1 MMRSCS
7 NADCS
12 LVLNADLPRC
22 PACGSLPGSV
32 VFHDVLQFQKPLL
45 ASRSQSPATPH
56 GRTPKREPPLIPA
69 PPMDTGRAMAA
80 RTNNLI
86 ACFSGCVIASLIGL
100 NFMIRFDVGFFGL
113 VSATLIPAL
122 ACRIAGITDKT
133 QLAKIAVYA
142 VIGWMIP
149 YSLKNPY
156 SIIRWHSWHD
166 IRLDPLKTNL
176 VSSPP
181 TLIPLLIELVVVYVI
196 PTTTL
201 ALVAVY
207 FIPTRTNT
215 NRITAGDNEL
225 NTRIDIAT

>member
-69 PPMDTGRAMAA
+69 PPMDTGRARAA

-86 ACFSGCVIASLIGL
+86 ACFSGCVIASLVDL
-100 NFMIRFDVGFFGL
+100 NYRIRFDVGFFGL
-113 VSATLIPAL
+113 VSVTFIPAL

-142 VIGWMIP
+142 IIGWMIP
-149 YSLKNPY
+149 YSLTRPDW
-156 SIIRWHSWHD
+156 IIRRHSWHD
-166 IRLDPLKTNL
+166 IRLDPL
-176 VSSPP
+176 PP
-181 TLIPLLIELVVVYVI
+181 TLISLLIELVVVYVI

-225 NTRIDIAT
+225 NTRIDIAR

>member
-56 GRTPKREPPLIPA
+56 GRTPKPEPPLIPA
-69 PPMDTGRAMAA
+69 PPMDTGRARAT

-100 NFMIRFDVGFFGL
+100 NFRIRFEGGFLGL

-122 ACRIAGITDKT
+122 ACRIAGITDEK
-133 QLAKIAVYA
+133 QLAKIAAYA
-142 VIGWMIP
+142 VIGWLIT
-149 YSLKNPY
+149 YSLTRPDQ
-156 SIIRWHSWHD
+156 IIRLYSSHE
-166 IRLDPLKTNL
+166 IRHPSLMLL
-176 VSSPP
+176 LYE
-181 TLIPLLIELVVVYVI
+181 LIAVDVI

-201 ALVAVY
+201 PLVGVY
-207 FIPTRTNT
+207 FIPTTKIT
-215 NRITAGDNEL
+215 NRKTAGANES
-225 NTRIDIAT
+225 NTRIDIAR